1 MKKFNNLFIFEITL
15 TAIEYGKPLE
25 MKNKKNTVKIGEAIR
40 EGKYLDI
47 TYKNIHGEVKHFWIS
62 ILDITS
68 NDKIVV
74 NMFNVMKDEPLLKRT
89 ISISSIQSAEI
100 LKFSHYDVPAEL
112 IKKIN
117 EDESLEVYEFDRYN
131 NSILNYY
138 LECNKANN
146 DPFLHKTHLIP
157 EIDLEELIKQSP
169 YQLSIEQQKHIIKE
183 IYSNDYN
190 KFYEYKLALCE
201 FSIDLDSKGKFVVA
215 YRELTYDP
223 VKKAIQIGKAT
234 LFNPNF
240 YIKDVK
246 YSLSYY
252 TDFSPSDF
260 EEQYFSNKSEI
271 INLLISNFKSG
282 ELPNTRPEIVVLGY
296 SKIDIAPIFDRINSE
311 HENQEMQIPLKAFF
325 KNASLLDRKNRKE
338 PHIVLYDKNVNIDQ
352 LRTIY
357 NALKYPVTY
366 VQGPPGTGKTQTIL
380 NLVVNCLTN
389 NKTVLITSNN
399 NVPIDGIKEKL
410 NLGKYKNKDIIL
422 PFIRIGNKQCTLEAL
437 QTIKKLYEF
446 QTYDVPKE
454 TLLHNLKEKS
464 KEKNQLLL
472 KKLQN
477 YEERTDLEQ
486 NLEFINGLLAKGSY
500 WLLEQEREKLQNK
513 IDSIPVTTDEDVKG
527 IFETIQGNHKLL
539 QFFYFESLKYIKR
552 LKGKDYIELIEIL
565 HIIDENEQVKEF
577 NTWLSDDANMEKFTK
592 VFPIILTTN
601 ISSRRLGQKFKFD
614 LLTMDEAGQ
623 CDIPTSLIPISKCKN
638 MVLIGDTNQLKPI
651 IVFDEEKNDKL
662 MKQFDIEKEYDY
674 YNNSILSSYK
684 KIDSISREILLSYHY
699 RCGKKIIDYSNK
711 RFYEQRLNL
720 TAVGTNGTVKLLA
733 VTNVNQT
740 NKNAQVEEAIEIVNY
755 IKDNKLSDVFIL
767 TPFRNQEEVINRYLR
782 EAKENQTIDASVS
795 CGTIHKVQ
803 GQENKTIMISTALST
818 KTSTKTYDWIK
829 NNSQLINVG
838 VTRAKENLI
847 VVTDL
852 KAIDMLSR
860 KDDDL
865 YALIEYATNNGTT
878 HIAQSTVNKFT
889 IGFSNNSKFEDE
901 FYKTMQHYCSLKDTR
916 FRRNVK
922 ISEVF
927 PEESNNNLVNKK
939 EFDGVLFE
947 NNTPKVIFEING
959 QEHYQNKRT
968 IKSDT
973 LKKEL
978 IASKNLKLIMVPN
991 QYVKHYEFIRELI
1004 NKFNGDLYQASL
1016 FDGYEE
1022 AINS

>member
-1 MKKFNNLFIFEITL
+1 MNNKQIT
-15 TAIEYGKPLE
+15 I
-25 MKNKKNTVKIGEAIR
+25 KIGQAIK

-47 TYKNIHGEVKHFWIS
+47 TYKNINGEVKHFWIS
-62 ILDITS
+62 IFDISS

-74 NMFNVMKDEPLLKRT
+74 DMFNVMKDEPLLKRT
-89 ISISSIQSAEI
+89 ISISSIQTAEI
-100 LKFSHYDVPAEL
+100 VKFSHYDVPTEL

-117 EDESLEVYEFDRYN
+117 EDESLAVYEFDRYN
-131 NSILNYY
+131 INILNYY

-157 EIDLEELIKQSP
+157 EIDLEELINQSP

-183 IYSNDYN
+183 IYNNDYN

-201 FSIDLDSKGKFVVA
+201 FSIDLDAKGKFVVA
-215 YRELTYDP
+215 YRELSYDP
-223 VKKAIQIGKAT
+223 VKKTIQLGKAT

-240 YIKDVK
+240 YVKDVK

-252 TDFSPSDF
+252 TDCSPSDF
-260 EEQYFSNKSEI
+260 EEQYFTNKTETINMLSNS
-271 INLLISNFKSG
+271 FKLG

-296 SKIDIAPIFDRINSE
+296 SKIDLAPIFDRIHAE

-389 NKTVLITSNN
+389 NKTVLIASNN

-410 NLGKYKNKDIIL
+410 NLGKYRDKEIIL
-422 PFIRIGNKQCTLEAL
+422 PFIRIGNKQCTLEAI

-446 QTYDVPKE
+446 QTNDVPKE
-454 TLLHNLKEKS
+454 TLLHNLKENS
-464 KEKNQLLL
+464 KEKNQLLVT
-472 KKLQN
+472 KLQN

-486 NLEFINGLLAKGSY
+486 NLEFIDGLLAKGKY
-500 WLLEQEREKLQNK
+500 WLLEQERNKLLNK
-513 IDSIPVTTDEDVKG
+513 INSIPVTTDEDVKG

-577 NTWLSDDANMEKFTK
+577 NTWLSLDANMEKFTK

-623 CDIPTSLIPISKCKN
+623 CDIPNSLIPISKCKN

-662 MKQFDIEKEYDY
+662 MKQFEIEKEYDY
-674 YNNSILSSYK
+674 FNNSILSSYK

-720 TAVGTNGTVKLLA
+720 TAISTNGTVNLLA

-740 NKNAQVEEAIEIVNY
+740 NKNAHVEEAQAIVNY
-755 IKDNKLSDVFIL
+755 IKDNKLTDVFIL
-767 TPFRNQEEVINRYLR
+767 TPFRNQEEVINRYLK
-782 EAKENQTIDASVS
+782 EAKETQTIDASVS

-852 KAIDMLSR
+852 QAIDILSR

-865 YALIEYATNNGTT
+865 YALVEYATNNGAT

-922 ISEVF
+922 ISELF
-927 PEESNNNLVNKK
+927 PEESNNIVVNKK

-959 QEHYQNKRT
+959 QEHYNKRKT
-968 IKSDT
+968 IQSDI

-978 IASKNLKLIMVPN
+978 IASKNLQLIFVPN

-1022 AINS
+1022 ANS